1 MTRTPTVK
9 ILRFSFL
16 LLLAALL
23 LLSGCEKSAEAV
35 ATEAPLRGEYPE
47 TDHGTPVF
55 VNAVCAP
62 QEGDDPLTLSG
73 VENVLRIS
81 YVLQHEENYS
91 LEGHGTVKT
100 KVAFISYSQDVEVYK
115 DYRLGVLLEVDI
127 TESTVKNDAWQTCYV
142 EDTAM
147 LRGAANGKST
157 WDGRNTE
164 WKDRDPDLFSRE
176 DYRKKYG
183 LFGFELTNYVLNED
197 TVDSWTDAADN
208 GDGTY
213 TQTIYPNL
221 TAATGDVIRRMR
233 TMGGLDKDPVFKE
246 AAITLTFDANW
257 RILSIHLD
265 ETYSIKLGVI
275 KSDGCRAE
283 TDYVYTYENAD
294 ISDYSRFF
302 AWYFEE

>member
-115 DYRLGVLLEVDI
+115 DYRLGVLLEIDI
-127 TESTVKNDAWQTCYV
+127 TKSALKNDAWQTCYV
-142 EDTAM
+142 ENTA
-147 LRGAANGKST
+147 LIRGAADGKNG

-164 WKDRDPDLFSRE
+164 WTDGDPEVFTRE
-176 DYRKKYG
+176 EYRKQYG
-183 LFGFELTNYVLNED
+183 LFGFELSNYILNAD
-197 TVDSWTDAADN
+197 TVDAWTDTVDN

-213 TQTIYPNL
+213 TLTVFPNV
-221 TAATGDVIRRMR
+221 TAATGDAIRRMK

-246 AAITLTFDANW
+246 AAITVTFDRSW
-257 RILSIHLD
+257 RVLSMHLD
-265 ETYSIKLGVI
+265 ENYSVKLGI
-275 KSDGCRAE
+275 INSDDCRAE
-283 TDYVYTYENAD
+283 TDYVFSYGNAD
-294 ISDYSRFF
+294 VSDFPAYF
-302 AWYFEE
+302 AWYVK